1 MNKMVAGCPLGEA
14 PFEPDVVVIETDLE
28 EIIRSL
34 QKLNEKAGDC
44 PFCQL
49 TIFAVWVK
57 LYA

>member
-1 MNKMVAGCPLGEA
+1 MVAGSALGEA
-14 PFEPDVVVIETDLE
+14 PFEPDMVVIETDPE
-28 EIIRSL
+28 EIVRSL